1 MENSFPYYFSTA
13 LIISYLIF
21 GIIGAITIKILL
33 TWANRTV
40 RVLDL
45 VRGAASWIL
54 GPLIVLFINT
64 TFLADEGFF
73 PLFAFYGF
81 LIGFVIAIAM
91 RACLIKANLMLSWR
105 YVLISGAIW
114 GFGFMGLLYQQIV
127 GTDFQII
134 FMFLIFI
141 IAGIGGSTALVIGL
155 EKYRIANLTR

>member
-54 GPLIVLFINT
+54 GPLIVLFIHNVPC
-64 TFLADEGFF
+64 GR
-73 PLFAFYGF
+73 GF
-81 LIGFVIAIAM
+81 LPSVCFLRISNRF
-91 RACLIKANLMLSWR
+91 RDCDRYACLPDKGKPHAKL
-105 YVLISGAIW
+105 
-114 GFGFMGLLYQQIV
+114 
-127 GTDFQII
+127 
-134 FMFLIFI
+134 
-141 IAGIGGSTALVIGL
+141 ALCF
-155 EKYRIANLTR
+155 N